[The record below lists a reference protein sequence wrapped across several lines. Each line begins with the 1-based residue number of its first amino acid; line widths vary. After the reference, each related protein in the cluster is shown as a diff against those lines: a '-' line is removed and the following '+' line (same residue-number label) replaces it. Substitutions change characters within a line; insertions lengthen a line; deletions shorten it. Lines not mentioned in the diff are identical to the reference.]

1 MSDRRDGEQRGTK
14 VPAESAESAERFVYL
29 MSEQMVHGNAEDQ
42 IDLRELWDIVW
53 TGKWQIVAVTILFA
67 AASIAYALIA
77 TEWYRAEV
85 LLVPAEEKSTP
96 SLGGQL
102 GGLAALA
109 GVSVGASDSVEAV
122 ATLKSRE
129 FAREFIEDY
138 GLLPIFF
145 ADDWDAENQRWVAD
159 DPSKIPDIRDA
170 VSFFHE
176 EVLSVSEDRKTYLV
190 TLAVQWKD
198 PEIAA
203 AWAAVLAGRLN
214 LRLRERALRDAET
227 NVEYLQQQLAGTNVV
242 TLQQAIGRLLENELQ
257 KLMLARGNTDFAF
270 RIIDSAYPPKE
281 RAHPNRKLIAALGTA
296 AGGMLG
302 LAWVFV
308 THLTRSRDQKISA

>member
-1 MSDRRDGEQRGTK
+1 MPDRRDSEQHGTQT
-14 VPAESAESAERFVYL
+14 VPAESTERLVYV
-29 MSEQMVHGNAEDQ
+29 MHEPRMHGNSEDQ
-42 IDLRELWDIVW
+42 IALRELWNIAW
-53 TGKWQIVAVTILFA
+53 AGKWQIIAVTVLFA
-67 AASIAYALIA
+67 IASVAYALIA

-109 GVSVGASDSVEAV
+109 GVSVGAGDSVEAV

-138 GLLPIFF
+138 GLLPVFF
-145 ADDWDAENQRWVAD
+145 ADDWDAENQRWLSD
-159 DPSKIPDIRDA
+159 DPRKIPDIRDA
-170 VSFFHE
+170 VRFFHE
-176 EVLSVSEDRKTYLV
+176 ELLFVIEDRKTNLV
-190 TLAVQWKD
+190 TLAVHWKD
-198 PEIAA
+198 PETAA

-214 LRLRERALRDAET
+214 FRLRERALRDAET
-227 NVEYLQQQLAGTNVV
+227 NVEYLQQQLAGANVV

-281 RAHPNRKLIAALGTA
+281 RIHPNRKLIAALGTM

-302 LAWVFV
+302 LLWVFV
-308 THLTRSRDQKISA
+308 AHFTRTRDDN